1 MTLVS
6 LIRALAVLV
15 AETRLYTKPL
25 ITFARPTTPRVTTRV
40 TAGPTMI
47 TTELEPHPFGLWVN
61 LSQHP
66 PSDAVL
72 VGDRVRR
79 FPRLPHL

>member
-6 LIRALAVLV
+6 LIRTLAILV

-25 ITFARPTTPRVTTRV
+25 ITLTRPTTPRVTTAV

-47 TTELEPHPFGLWVN
+47 ATELVWVTV
-61 LSQHP
+61 S
-66 PSDAVL
+66 
-72 VGDRVRR
+72 
-79 FPRLPHL
+79 